1 MLQHEWLLSFT
12 TIGATIGYIYQKYK
26 VNLNQQIEIDHL
38 KQYTIRLT
46 SENNELKKKQ
56 KVSGDV
62 LDVLSDLKRGGA
74 VLRVERINQDDIFY
88 HNGSQ
93 YR

>member
-1 MLQHEWLLSFT
+1 MLQHEWLLSFA
-12 TIGATIGYIYQKYK
+12 TIGATIGYFYQKYK
-26 VNLNQQIEIDHL
+26 VNVNQQIEIDHL
-38 KQYTIRLT
+38 KEYIVRLQ
-46 SENNELKKKQ
+46 SENNDLKKKS
-56 KVSGDV
+56 KVSSDV
-62 LDVLSDLKRGGA
+62 IEVLADLKRGGA

>member
-1 MLQHEWLLSFT
+1 MYISEIVLAAT
-12 TIGATIGYIYQKYK
+12 TIAAAAAYFYQKSKIYSK
-26 VNLNQQIEIDHL
+26 DLELERLKEYIVKLQSEIND
-38 KQYTIRLT
+38 
-46 SENNELKKKQ
+46 LKKRS

-62 LDVLSDLKRGGA
+62 IEVLADLKRGGA

-88 HNGSQ
+88 HNGGQ

>member
-1 MLQHEWLLSFT
+1 MFISEIVLA
-12 TIGATIGYIYQKYK
+12 ATAIAAAAAYFYQKSK
-26 VNLNQQIEIDHL
+26 ITNKELELDHL
-38 KQYTIRLT
+38 KEYIVRLQ
-46 SENNELKKKQ
+46 SENNDLKKKQ
-56 KVSGDV
+56 KVSSDV
-62 LDVLSDLKRGGA
+62 LEVLSDLKRGGT